1 MNNYRFELDVMI
13 PANRAIE
20 VSSKAS
26 LDQVNNR
33 RAILFQIGEA
43 DVPDGV
49 QYAKSIDVKTRNK

>member
-1 MNNYRFELDVMI
+1 MI

-33 RAILFQIGEA
+33 RAILFQIGEV

-49 QYAKSIDVKTRNK
+49 QYAKSINVKTRNK